1 MPSSAKSS
9 AADDLGGLVGRRIGT
24 TFRLLMEIRIL
35 LAVMSMV
42 LTPYH
47 RHSVGTLVV
56 VVGVALLSWLG
67 LVAWQQIVPWLLAY
81 PALIGVDVCV
91 AYVVLVAGGVLGPFF
106 LFTAVTSTV
115 AGLLYG
121 RRGTILVCL
130 LQVVVYY
137 GAAASAADA
146 VVSFQTVVAMPAFH
160 PICAFL
166 GAKVRAVFDEHES
179 LYRARGRAEVAAAA
193 AEERARLAREMHDS
207 LAKTLRGIA
216 MSAEA
221 LQVWVSREP
230 ARAKEEAARV
240 AAAAE
245 IASREV
251 RQLITG
257 LREEIVQHPIERVIE
272 ATVVSWAH
280 SSGLDSD
287 VRAEPGLDLSLR
299 TRYELVAIL
308 KEALENVAR
317 HSGASSVSVRW
328 QDGPTGAVLT
338 VTDDGHGFTPPEDAG
353 ELVGA
358 GHYGLVGMRER
369 AEAVG
374 GELMVE
380 SSPGA
385 GTTIFA
391 VLPLAEEGRR
401 LPDLEVA

>member
-9 AADDLGGLVGRRIGT
+9 AADGLSGIAGRRVGT
-24 TFRLLMEIRIL
+24 TFRLLMQIRIL
-35 LAVMSMV
+35 LAVMSML

-47 RHSVGTLVV
+47 RYSVSIMVV

-67 LVAWQQIVPWLLAY
+67 LTAWEQIVPWLLAY
-81 PALIGVDVCV
+81 PVLIGIDVCV

-106 LFTAVTSTV
+106 LFTVVTSAV

-121 RRGTILVCL
+121 RLGVTLVCL
-130 LQVVVYY
+130 LQVAVYY
-137 GAAASAADA
+137 AAAASATDV

-160 PICAFL
+160 PICAYL
-166 GAKVRAVFDEHES
+166 GAKVRGVFDEHES

-221 LQVWVSREP
+221 LPVWMSRKP
-230 ARAKEEAARV
+230 SRAQEEAARI

-251 RQLITG
+251 RELIAG
-257 LREEIVQHPIERVIE
+257 LREDIVQQPIDS
-272 ATVVSWAH
+272 VVGAIAAGWSV
-280 SSGLDSD
+280 STGVPVS
-287 VRAEPGLDLSLR
+287 VRAEPGLELSLR

-308 KEALENVAR
+308 KEALENVVR
-317 HSGASSVSVRW
+317 HSDACAVSVRW
-328 QDGPTGAVLT
+328 HDGPSGAVLT
-338 VTDDGHGFTPPEDAG
+338 VADDGRGFAIPTDVRA
-353 ELVGA
+353 LVGE

-369 AEAVG
+369 AAAVG

-380 SSPGA
+380 SRPGE
-385 GTTIFA
+385 GTTISV